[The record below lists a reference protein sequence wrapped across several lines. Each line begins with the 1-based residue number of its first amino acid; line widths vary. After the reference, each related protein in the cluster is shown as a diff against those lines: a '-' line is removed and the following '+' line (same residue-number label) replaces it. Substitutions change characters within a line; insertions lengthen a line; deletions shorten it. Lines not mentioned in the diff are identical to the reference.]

1 MGPET
6 PRPLGAW
13 PWGMGPGTTAF
24 VAACPGP
31 SQCPERL
38 STILSVTKEPA
49 AAHRRMGYCPQSDA
63 IFELL
68 TGREHLELFARLC
81 GVPEAKVAQVTH
93 GSASLLGPLD
103 PSPYWLYLATP
114 HSRSTCPIFWVP
126 VLPPPAPT
134 CAWLHHCFLVSG
146 LHLLAA
152 PAAPPS
158 PAGTRLF
165 PPDSLPGPTHSLLT
179 PPTP

>member
-6 PRPLGAW
+6 ARPLGAW

-126 VLPPPAPT
+126 VLPPGSYLRMAPP
-134 CAWLHHCFLVSG
+134 
-146 LHLLAA
+146 LLPSLRAA
-152 PAAPPS
+152 PAGCACGPPL
-158 PAGTRLF
+158 PRRD
-165 PPDSLPGPTHSLLT
+165 PPLPS
-179 PPTP
+179 